1 MRMKCTVKNIK
12 ELISRRINLIKFSNF
27 GMDKLSKK
35 APSMKLVNNLLWEY
49 IISTDNYQ
57 YAARRIN
64 YFEMVIF
71 ILIIYF
77 NIY

>member
-1 MRMKCTVKNIK
+1 MDLMRMKCTVKNIK
-12 ELISRRINLIKFSNF
+12 ELISRRINLIKF
-27 GMDKLSKK
+27 SKK

-64 YFEMVIF
+64 SFEMVRRK
-71 ILIIYF
+71 IIYF